1 MSQIIAGTYEILE
14 KIGAGGGGIV
24 YRGQHLR
31 LGKTVVLKADKRTLS
46 ARPEVLRREVDAL
59 KNLSHTYI
67 PQVYDFVEESGT
79 VYTVMDYIEGESLDK
94 PLGRGARYP
103 QAQIVQWACQ
113 LLEALC
119 YLHSRPP
126 HGILHS
132 DIKPANIMV
141 TPQGEIRL
149 IDFNIALALGEE
161 GAVRVGFS
169 QGYASPEHYGID
181 YSTAVQTQA
190 DSPETQVDSP
200 ETQLGA
206 STQLPTAPS
215 ARPSRSSSTSGGM
228 VLLDVRSDIYS
239 LGATLYHLLAGRRPD
254 REAKEV
260 VPLSEQEASPAV
272 RAIIQKAMAP
282 NPDERYQTAE
292 EMLHA
297 FRRLHRDDP
306 RARRHRRGA
315 AVTAA
320 LLAVIFL
327 SGGTSTFA
335 GLKGMEHEAAL
346 AEEAERLSKE
356 ALAAVRSAENACRA
370 GDIPAA
376 VEWAVKALEQ
386 EDGPYQ
392 PQAQTVLTSALGVYD
407 LADGFKLW
415 RTLELPSEPLK
426 VVMSPGGTRL
436 AAVYAFQA
444 AVFDL
449 ETGEELASLPLEPSA
464 LSDVV
469 FLDENRLI
477 FAGEGAVT
485 AWDLSGGRSL
495 WTGGAATG
503 LALSADGS
511 RVATVYKAE
520 EQANIYDTAT
530 GALVKTI
537 SFQGRRQK
545 VAANDRFA
553 DPEDALLALDRT
565 GRRLAVSFDDGTLAV
580 FDTASGEAVEL
591 LEPSG
596 ASHFEGGFFGPYFA
610 FSTWDGNQSAFAV
623 VDMDKLVQTGGFASQ
638 TPFHLQVDETGICIS
653 SDNLLVRIDPETG
666 EQTEL
671 AYPEKDITLFR
682 NRDGYTI
689 TSDPEGTAAIFDAL
703 AQLVE
708 RLETGESCDYL
719 CISGQYAV
727 IGSRNSPVL
736 RLLHRESHPEAE
748 IFAYDPAYPH
758 DEARLSADGSTV
770 MLFSVDGF
778 RLYSRAGA
786 LLAEEAMPDPGQI
799 YDQQYRREADG
810 ASYLEV
816 IYNDGLRRAWSAKDG
831 TLLWER
837 QGEVPDGSAFEE
849 FFTDR
854 LRIESPLHGTP
865 AAYDRKS
872 GKLVSMLEEDSYLTY
887 VTQVEEG
894 VICEYVSAQ
903 GERYGLLMDEQCAV
917 LASLPGLC
925 DIVDGTL
932 VFDYSS
938 GNLRQSRI
946 YSTRELIALAEKYKE
961 EST

>member
-1 MSQIIAGTYEILE
+1 MANIIASTYEIVKE
-14 KIGAGGGGIV
+14 IGSGGGGVV
-24 YRGQHLR
+24 YLGRHLR
-31 LGKTVVLKADKRTLS
+31 LGKLVVLKADKRTLS
-46 ARPEVLRREVDAL
+46 AKPEVLRREVDAL

-67 PQVYDFVEESGT
+67 PQVYDFVEQDGA
-79 VYTVMDYIEGESLDK
+79 VYTVMDFIEGESLDK
-94 PLGRGARYP
+94 PLKRGQHFP
-103 QAQIVQWACQ
+103 QAQVIGWACQ
-113 LLEALC
+113 LLDALC

-126 HGILHS
+126 HGILHG
-132 DIKPANIMV
+132 DIKPANIML
-141 TPQGEIRL
+141 TPQGDIRL

-169 QGYASPEHYGID
+169 RGYASPEHYGVD
-181 YSTAVQTQA
+181 YSAVSATQGVSEDA
-190 DSPETQVDSP
+190 AARLDP
-200 ETQLGA
+200 GA
-206 STQLPTAPS
+206 TELD
-215 ARPSRSSSTSGGM
+215 SSSGSESGKRTIY
-228 VLLDVRSDIYS
+228 LDVRSDIYS
-239 LGATLYHLLAGRRPD
+239 LGASLYHLLTGRRPEQD
-254 REAKEV
+254 AKSV
-260 VPLSEQEASPAV
+260 RPVTSEDGVSPAV
-272 RAIIQKAMAP
+272 AAIIQKAMAP
-282 NPDERYQTAE
+282 APEDRYQTAA
-292 EMLHA
+292 EMLYDFEH
-297 FRRLHRDDP
+297 LHENDP
-306 RARRHRRGA
+306 RMKRHHRR
-315 AVTAA
+315 AVLTASV
-320 LLAVIFL
+320 LAVMFL
-327 SGGTSTFA
+327 AGGLSTFA
-335 GLKGMEHEAAL
+335 GMQQKERIQEQGRLAAEQMEQ
-346 AEEAERLSKE
+346 
-356 ALAAVRSAENACRA
+356 ALAAVSESESAYRY
-370 GDIPAA
+370 GDKIAA
-376 VEWAVKALEQ
+376 VRRAEEALIIDSPYNAQAQKALT
-386 EDGPYQ
+386 D
-392 PQAQTVLTSALGVYD
+392 ALGVYD
-407 LADGFKLW
+407 LSDGYSAY

-426 VVMSPGGTRL
+426 LVMSPGGTRL

-449 ETGEELASLPLEPSA
+449 KMGEKLASLPLESSA

-477 FAGEGAVT
+477 FAGEEAVT

-495 WTGGAATG
+495 WTGNAATG
-503 LALSADGS
+503 LALSTDGS
-511 RVATVYKAE
+511 RVAAVYKTE

-553 DPEDALLALDRT
+553 DPEDALLSLDRT
-565 GRRLAVSFDDGTLAV
+565 GRRLAASFDDGTLAV
-580 FDTASGEAVEL
+580 FDTESGEAVEL

-623 VDMDKLVQTGGFASQ
+623 VDMDKLAQTGGFSAQ

-671 AYPEKDITLFR
+671 AYSEKDINLFR

-689 TSDPEGTAAIFDAL
+689 TSDAEGTAVIFDAL

-708 RLETGESCDYL
+708 QLETGESCDYL

-727 IGSRNSPVL
+727 IGSRNNPVL
-736 RLLHRESHPEAE
+736 RLLRREIHPEAE
-748 IFAYDPAYPH
+748 LFSYDPSYFH
-758 DEARLSADGSTV
+758 DEARLSADGSTA

-786 LLAEEAMPDPGQI
+786 LLAEEAMLDPGQI

-831 TLLWER
+831 ALLWER
-837 QGEVPDGSAFEE
+837 QGEVPDSSAFEE
-849 FFTDR
+849 FFTDHM
-854 LRIESPLHGTP
+854 RIESPLHGTP

-894 VICEYVSAQ
+894 VICEYVSSQ
-903 GERYGLLMDEQCAV
+903 GERYGLLMDEACGV
-917 LASLPGLC
+917 LARLPGLC

-938 GNLRQSRI
+938 GNLRRSRI
-946 YSTRELIALAEKYKE
+946 YSTRELIALAEQYKE

>member
-1 MSQIIAGTYEILE
+1 MANIIASTYEIIE
-14 KIGAGGGGIV
+14 KIGSGGGGIV
-24 YRGQHLR
+24 YLGRHLR
-31 LGKTVVLKADKRTLS
+31 LEKLVVLKADKRTIS
-46 ARPEVLRREVDAL
+46 AKPEVLRREVDAL
-59 KNLSHTYI
+59 KDLSHTYI
-67 PQVYDFVEESGT
+67 PQVYDFVEQDGV
-79 VYTVMDYIEGESLDK
+79 VYTVMDFIEGESLDK
-94 PLGRGARYP
+94 PLKRGQRFP
-103 QAQIVQWACQ
+103 QAQVIGWACQ

-126 HGILHS
+126 HGILHG
-132 DIKPANIMV
+132 DIKPANIML
-141 TPQGEIRL
+141 TPQGDIRL

-161 GAVRVGFS
+161 GAVQVGFS
-169 QGYASPEHYGID
+169 RGYASPEHYGVD
-181 YSTAVQTQA
+181 YSAVSATQGMSEDA
-190 DSPETQVDSP
+190 ATYLDP
-200 ETQLGA
+200 GA
-206 STQLPTAPS
+206 TELD
-215 ARPSRSSSTSGGM
+215 SSSGSKIGNRT
-228 VLLDVRSDIYS
+228 VYLDVRSDIYS
-239 LGATLYHLLAGRRPD
+239 LGASLYHLLTGRRPEQD
-254 REAKEV
+254 AKAV
-260 VPLSEQEASPAV
+260 RSITSEDGVSPAV
-272 RAIIQKAMAP
+272 AAIIQKAMVPAP
-282 NPDERYQTAE
+282 EERYQTAA
-292 EMLHA
+292 EMLYDFEH
-297 FRRLHRDDP
+297 LYENDP
-306 RARRHRRGA
+306 RMKRHHQRAVLA
-315 AVTAA
+315 ASILV
-320 LLAVIFL
+320 VMFL
-327 SGGTSTFA
+327 VGGLSTFA
-335 GLKGMEHEAAL
+335 GLQQKERIQEQGRLAAEQMEQTLAAVTDSENAYRRGDKPTAVRR
-346 AEEAERLSKE
+346 AEEALKTDSPY
-356 ALAAVRSAENACRA
+356 NA
-370 GDIPAA
+370 
-376 VEWAVKALEQ
+376 
-386 EDGPYQ
+386 
-392 PQAQTVLTSALGVYD
+392 QAQRALTDALGVYD
-407 LADGFKLW
+407 LADSY
-415 RTLELPSEPLK
+415 RAAQTLELPSEPLK

-449 ETGEELASLPLEPSA
+449 EMGEELASLPLEPSA

-477 FAGEGAVT
+477 FAGEEAVT

-495 WTGGAATG
+495 WTGNAATG

-511 RVATVYKAE
+511 RVAAVYKTE

-530 GALVKTI
+530 GTLVKTI
-537 SFQGRRQK
+537 SFQGRCQK

-553 DPEDALLALDRT
+553 DPEDALLTLDRI

-580 FDTASGEAVEL
+580 FDTESGEAVEL

-596 ASHFEGGFFGPYFA
+596 ASHFEGGFLGPYFA
-610 FSTWDGNQSAFAV
+610 FSSWDGSQSAFAV
-623 VDMDKLVQTGGFASQ
+623 VDMDKLAQTGGFSAQ
-638 TPFHLQVDETGICIS
+638 TPFHLQVDKTGICIS
-653 SDNLLVRIDPETG
+653 NDNLLVRIDPETG

-689 TSDPEGTAAIFDAL
+689 TSDAEGTAAIFDAL
-703 AQLVE
+703 AQLIE
-708 RLETGESCDYL
+708 QLETGESCDYL

-736 RLLHRESHPEAE
+736 RLLRREIHPEAE
-748 IFAYDPAYPH
+748 LFSYDPSYFH
-758 DEARLSADGSTV
+758 DEARLSADGSTA

-786 LLAEEAMPDPGQI
+786 LLTEEAMPDPGQI

-831 TLLWER
+831 ALLWER
-837 QGEVPDGSAFEE
+837 QGEVPDGSVFEE
-849 FFTDR
+849 FFTDH

-865 AAYDRKS
+865 VAYDRES
-872 GKLVSMLEEDSYLTY
+872 GKLVSTLEEDSYLTY

-894 VICEYVSAQ
+894 VICEYVSTQ
-903 GERYGLLMDEQCAV
+903 GDRYGLLMDEECRV
-917 LASLPGLC
+917 LARLPKLC

-946 YSTRELIALAEKYKE
+946 YSTRELIALAEQYKE